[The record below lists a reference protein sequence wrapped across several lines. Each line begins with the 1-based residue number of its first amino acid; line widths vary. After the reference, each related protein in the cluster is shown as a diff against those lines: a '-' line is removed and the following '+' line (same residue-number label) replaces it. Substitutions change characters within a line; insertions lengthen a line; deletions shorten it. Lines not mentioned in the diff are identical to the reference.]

1 MPRQL
6 SDPYANL
13 VLPERVITIEEGG
26 TSASTSQEAISNIGG
41 IASQMLGR
49 PNGVAISNSAGKF
62 TIPSSSIAISE
73 AVEGPRQLVRGS
85 TVTYRIT
92 NFDSRRPVTVSVS
105 AGSVVQNGEEFQV
118 TAPGTGSQIVLT
130 IGNRSV
136 IIPLVSGG
144 LIQPLILHP
153 KNGHKQETEFVT
165 FVTDE
170 FQYSAEIQG
179 AWNEVAITNGNIAF
193 PAGAHA
199 IECYGG
205 NGSDGIVTVT
215 VDGKVYT
222 FPATEVRRKIVKGL
236 GANFAVSRTG
246 TATLWWRA
254 LLSTARHIS
263 TDWQI
268 ATDDQFVNIV
278 ESSMADTTNLKT
290 WTVELGEGTYYV
302 RSRFNGQTT

>member
-13 VLPERVITIEEGG
+13 VLPDRVIAIEEGG
-26 TSASTSQEAISNIGG
+26 TAASTSQEAINNIGG
-41 IASQMLGR
+41 ISRHVLGR

-62 TIPSSSIAISE
+62 TIPSNSIAISE

-85 TVTYRIT
+85 TATYRIT
-92 NFDSRRPVTVSVS
+92 NFDSRRPVTVSAS
-105 AGSVVQNGEEFQV
+105 AGSVVQNGEEFQI

-136 IIPLVSGG
+136 IVPLVSGG
-144 LIQPLILHP
+144 LIKPLILHP
-153 KNGHKQETEFVT
+153 ENGHKQEMEFVT
-165 FVTDE
+165 FVTDS
-170 FQYSAEIQG
+170 FQYSAEVQG

-205 NGSDGIVTVT
+205 NGAEGKVTVT
-215 VDGKVYT
+215 VDGKIYT
-222 FPATEVRRKIVKGL
+222 FPVTEVRRKIVKGV
-236 GANFAVSRTG
+236 GADFTVSRTG
-246 TATLWWRA
+246 TATLRWRA
-254 LLSTARHIS
+254 LSSGARHVS

-268 ATDDQFVNIV
+268 ATDDQFANVV
-278 ESSMADTTNLKT
+278 ESSMADTTNLT
-290 WTVELGEGTYYV
+290 SWTVELEAGTYYV